1 MIEAMARLFISQAQM
16 DRWTADGK
24 VGLKDDLMTIPG
36 LGRSFRIRSAVHMTR
51 VVEGADANDLV
62 GRVKTDEQLSQ
73 MHAEHYGASV
83 IVGEVGYECT
93 EGFIGVPADEGAGG
107 ASGLLKL
114 GN

>member
-1 MIEAMARLFISQAQM
+1 MARLFISQAQM
-16 DRWTADGK
+16 DRWAADGK
-24 VGLKDDLMTIPG
+24 VGLTDDLMTIPG
-36 LGRSFRIRSAVHMTR
+36 LGRSFRIRSAVHVTR
-51 VVEGADANDLV
+51 VVEGADTNDLV
-62 GRVKTDEQLSQ
+62 GRVKTDEQLAQ

-93 EGFIGVPADEGAGG
+93 EGFVGVPAEAEGAGG